1 MKIGEFYMKM
11 QDFDQVFKILNYIK
25 ERWDKIVNKNQKIVA
40 FINLF

>member
-1 MKIGEFYMKM
+1 MKM